1 MIDEDS
7 NSLSDSL
14 RFEAQALITEL
25 KKLEKC
31 LVEAEANSQGSNNN
45 EQVRAR
51 FAKVRRMVYDAED
64 VVDRFVSET
73 ESSAYGRLTYLP
85 RSIRDSKKLHKS
97 RDQIAGMMDTMYN
110 ESLRY
115 GGHDHITENNGS
127 PKTGNQLVV
136 KQANHHLDDEIVV
149 GIEADVN
156 KLVGILVERQDF
168 NVLTI
173 VGMGG
178 SGKSTVAR
186 KLYNHKKVMKHFKH
200 RAWISLPKEWGPS
213 HEEHLLSE
221 LLIKM
226 GKSGK
231 KTPTHYLKQEPIT
244 MVQNLLEKEKCL
256 VVFDGVWDWELE
268 MVHKL
273 LDIPDSGV
281 LKSKLVITSRQFFP
295 SPNTGWIFHE
305 TKLLSNDDSLT
316 LFNKVS
322 SSSNGREFGRKYP
335 GSTKEILTKCGGLP
349 LAIVVIGRLLEKRN
363 TINEWEKGSYI
374 YEPVTDILALS
385 YYELPNH
392 LKPFFLYL
400 GLLMEEYITASTLKR
415 MWIAEGFVKSQ
426 QREGET
432 PEKAATRLLHELVNH
447 AMVQP
452 VTYNYTRKVK
462 TIRVHNLMR
471 DVSVMIAQELDFLS
485 HVSDHP
491 HARRAVTDLRYVGLY
506 SNYLS

>member
-136 KQANHHLDDEIVV
+136 KQANHHLDDEFVV
-149 GIEADVN
+149 AL
-156 KLVGILVERQDF
+156 KLI
-168 NVLTI
+168 
-173 VGMGG
+173 
-178 SGKSTVAR
+178 
-186 KLYNHKKVMKHFKH
+186 
-200 RAWISLPKEWGPS
+200 
-213 HEEHLLSE
+213 LSE
-221 LLIKM
+221 TRAYNY
-226 GKSGK
+226 GPKSARERK
-231 KTPTHYLKQEPIT
+231 
-244 MVQNLLEKEKCL
+244 VL

-363 TINEWEKGSYI
+363 TINEWEK
-374 YEPVTDILALS
+374 
-385 YYELPNH
+385 
-392 LKPFFLYL
+392 
-400 GLLMEEYITASTLKR
+400 
-415 MWIAEGFVKSQ
+415 EGFVKSQ

-452 VTYNYTRKVK
+452 VT
-462 TIRVHNLMR
+462 L
-471 DVSVMIAQELDFLS
+471 Q
-485 HVSDHP
+485 
-491 HARRAVTDLRYVGLY
+491 LY
-506 SNYLS
+506 S